1 MLLHLLQTFFYMD
14 IIYTVVFRK
23 MNYFRSTKTLTL
35 LSSRTITCI
44 KHRHMIHVGL
54 FFKYKIAQILN
65 NFHNY
70 LFWKFLLYLALR
82 FSFSISDFPFHL
94 ITVEQN
100 VSSPYFGICIS
111 GNQLHFWGV
120 LSMGYCTFCLLDSR
134 FQEPLVTI

>member
-1 MLLHLLQTFFYMD
+1 MPLPLVQKFFYMD
-14 IIYTVVFRK
+14 IIYIVVLRK
-23 MNYFRSTKTLTL
+23 MNFFRSSKTLTL
-35 LSSRTITCI
+35 LSSKTFTCI
-44 KHRHMIHVGL
+44 KHRLMIHEGL
-54 FFKYKIAQILN
+54 LLKYKIAQILN

-100 VSSPYFGICIS
+100 VSSPYFGIFIS
-111 GNQLHFWGV
+111 GNQLQFWGV
-120 LSMGYCTFCLLDSR
+120 LSMGYCSFCLLDSR